1 MASLEKRY
9 DGRYRIVFCWQ
20 GERRYHSLGKMPER
34 EARSCLDRLEESLR
48 FVDRGLL
55 EVPPDA
61 DLGRFLVSGGKL
73 NAKPTLKAPLTLG
86 ELLRRYQ
93 AEHPDGVKESSTRS
107 TESIHIA
114 HLLRIIDRQT
124 AVGAVTTET
133 LQGYVNARALEKG
146 RGRRPISH
154 ITIQKEIGTLASVW
168 NRWAR
173 PLGLVDGPAPTK
185 GLVYAKTRAKPPF
198 QTREQIERQLA
209 RGGLSAAEIKDLWGI
224 LFLTLGQVKELLA
237 HVRDRGGRPWVH
249 VAFCLAAYTGA
260 RRSEILRSRVDDLDF
275 EAGTITIREKKRD
288 RTREMTFRTVPMCAG
303 LTEVLRSWLQAD
315 HPGGPYTICGRGG
328 HPLTRQMMTK
338 AFRSAVDASFW
349 QVVQGY
355 HVLRHSFASNCALKG
370 VDQRI
375 IDAWMG
381 HQTEAMRRRYSHLF
395 PEQQQAAIRSV
406 FG

>member
-1 MASLEKRY
+1 MASLEKR
-9 DGRYRIVFCWQ
+9 DDDRYRIVFCWQ
-20 GERRYHSLGKMPER
+20 GERRHHSLGRMPER

-61 DLGRFLVSGGKL
+61 DLGRFLVSGGRL
-73 NAKPTLKAPLTLG
+73 NAKPTLKSPLTLG
-86 ELLRRYQ
+86 ELLARYQ

-107 TESIHIA
+107 TEKIHIA

-133 LQGYVNARALEKG
+133 LQGYVNARAREKG

-154 ITIQKEIGTLASVW
+154 VTIQKEIGTLASVW

-209 RGGLSAAEIKDLWGI
+209 RGGLPAAEIKDLWGS
-224 LFLTLGQVKELLA
+224 LFLTLGQVKELLT

-275 EAGTITIREKKRD
+275 EAGTLTIREKKRD
-288 RTREMTFRTVPMCAG
+288 RSREITFRTVPLAPALAQLLQG
-303 LTEVLRSWLQAD
+303 WLDRD
-315 HPGGPYTICGRGG
+315 HPGGPHTICGRDGR
-328 HPLTRQMMTK
+328 PLSRQMLAK
-338 AFRSAVDASFW
+338 AFRTAVEESPW

-381 HQTEAMRRRYSHLF
+381 HQTEAMRRRYRHLF
-395 PEQQQAAIRSV
+395 PEQQQEAIRSV

>member
-9 DGRYRIVFCWQ
+9 DGRYRIIFCWQ
-20 GERRYHSLGKMPER
+20 GERRYHSLGRMPDR

-61 DLGRFLVSGGKL
+61 DLGRFLVSGGKRI
-73 NAKPTLKAPLTLG
+73 ARPALKSPLTLG
-86 ELLRRYQ
+86 ELLGRYQ

-107 TESIHIA
+107 TEKIHIA

-124 AVGAVTTET
+124 VVGVVTTET
-133 LQGYVNARALEKG
+133 LQGYVNARAREKG
-146 RGRRPISH
+146 RGGRPVSH
-154 ITIQKEIGTLASVW
+154 VTIQKEIGTLSSVW

-173 PLGLVDGPAPTK
+173 PLGLVDAPAPTK
-185 GLVYAKTRAKPPF
+185 NLVYAKTRAKPPF
-198 QTREQIERQLA
+198 QTREQIERQVA
-209 RGGLSAAEIKDLWGI
+209 RGGLSAVEIKDLWGS
-224 LFLTLGQVKELLA
+224 LFLTLGQVSDLLA
-237 HVRDRGGRPWVH
+237 HVRERGGRPWVH

-260 RRSEILRSRVDDLDF
+260 RRSEILRSRVDDLDL

-288 RTREMTFRTVPMCAG
+288 RSREMTFRTVPLASA
-303 LTEVLRSWLQAD
+303 LTEVLRGWLGVN
-315 HPGGPYTICGRGG
+315 HPGGQYTICGGDGR
-328 HPLTRQMMTK
+328 PLSRQMLAK
-338 AFRSAVDASFW
+338 AFRSAVEGSSW
-349 QVVQGY
+349 RVLQGY

-381 HQTEAMRRRYSHLF
+381 HQTEAMRRRYRHLF
-395 PEQQQAAIRSV
+395 PEQQQEAIRSV

>member
-20 GERRYHSLGKMPER
+20 GERRYHSLGKTPER

-55 EVPPDA
+55 DVPVDA

-73 NAKPTLKAPLTLG
+73 NGKPALKIPLSLG
-86 ELLRRYQ
+86 ELLKRYH

-114 HLLRIIDRQT
+114 HLVRLIDST
-124 AVGAVTTET
+124 TTVSAVTTEA
-133 LQGYVNARALEKG
+133 LQGYVNARAKEKG
-146 RGRRPISH
+146 RDGRTVSH
-154 ITIQKEIGTLASVW
+154 VTIQKEIGTLSSVW

-173 PLGLVDGPAPTK
+173 TLGLVSGPAPTK
-185 GLVYAKTRAKPPF
+185 GLIYAKARAKPPF
-198 QTREQIERQLA
+198 QTRDQIQRQLA
-209 RGGLSAAEIKDLWGI
+209 RGGLSALEAKDLWAS
-224 LFLTLGQVKELLA
+224 LFLTLGQVQELLG
-237 HVRDRGGRPWVH
+237 HVQARNMRPWVH
-249 VAFCLAAYTGA
+249 VAFCIAAYTGA
-260 RRSEILRSRVDDLDF
+260 RRSEILRSRVDDVDF
-275 EAGTITIREKKRD
+275 DAGTITIREKKRD
-288 RTREMTFRTVPMCAG
+288 RTREMTFRSVPMSAG
-303 LTEVLRSWLQAD
+303 LKDVLRAWLQAD

-328 HPLTRQMMTK
+328 RPLARQMMTK
-338 AFRSAVDASFW
+338 AFRSGVDGSSW
-349 QVVQGY
+349 QVVRGY

-381 HQTEAMRRRYSHLF
+381 HQTEEMRRRYSHLF

>member
-20 GERRYHSLGKMPER
+20 GERRHHSLGKMPER

-61 DLGRFLVSGGKL
+61 DLGRFLVSGSRL
-73 NAKPTLKAPLTLG
+73 NAQPTLKSPLTLG

-93 AEHPDGVKESSTRS
+93 SEHPDGVKETSTRS
-107 TESIHIA
+107 TEKIHIA

-133 LQGYVNARALEKG
+133 LQGYVNARAREKG

-154 ITIQKEIGTLASVW
+154 VTIQKEVGTLASVW

-198 QTREQIERQLA
+198 QTREQIERHLS
-209 RGGLSAAEIKDLWGI
+209 RGGLSAAEIKDLWGS

-237 HVRDRGGRPWVH
+237 HVRDRGGRQWVH
-249 VAFCLAAYTGA
+249 VAFCIAAYTGA
-260 RRSEILRSRVDDLDF
+260 RRSEILRSRVDDLDY

-288 RTREMTFRTVPMCAG
+288 RSREMTFRTVPLAPA
-303 LTEVLRSWLQAD
+303 LTEVLQGWLD
-315 HPGGPYTICGRGG
+315 GGHPGGPYTICGREGR
-328 HPLTRQMMTK
+328 PLSRQMLAK
-338 AFRSAVDASFW
+338 AFRAAVEGSPW

-381 HQTEAMRRRYSHLF
+381 HQTEAMRRRYRHLF
-395 PEQQQAAIRSV
+395 PEQQQEAIRSV

>member
-1 MASLEKRY
+1 MASLGKRY

-34 EARSCLDRLEESLR
+34 EARSCVDRLEESLR
-48 FVDRGLL
+48 FVDRGPL
-55 EVPPDA
+55 EVPADA

-73 NAKPTLKAPLTLG
+73 NGKPVVRAPLNVG
-86 ELLRRYQ
+86 ELLKRYRS
-93 AEHPDGVKESSTRS
+93 EHPDGVKESSTRP

-114 HLLRIIDRQT
+114 HLLRIIDPKT
-124 AVGAVTTET
+124 AMRAVATET
-133 LQGYVNARALEKG
+133 LQAYVNARGKEKG
-146 RGRRPISH
+146 RRGRLISH
-154 ITIQKEIGTLASVW
+154 VTIQKEIGTLSSVW

-209 RGGLSAAEIKDLWGI
+209 RGGLSAPEIKDPWGS
-224 LFLTLGQVKELLA
+224 LFLTLGQVQDLLA
-237 HVRDRGGRPWVH
+237 HVRARAGRPFVY

-260 RRSEILRSRVDDLDF
+260 RRSEILRSRVHDLDF
-275 EAGTITIREKKRD
+275 DADTITIREKKRD
-288 RTREMTFRTVPMCAG
+288 WTREMTFRTVPISAG
-303 LTEVLRSWLQAD
+303 LKGVLRSWLQAD
-315 HPGGPYTICGRGG
+315 HSGGPYTIRGRGG
-328 HPLTRQMMTK
+328 RPLTPQMMTK
-338 AFRSAVDASFW
+338 AFRSAVDGSSW

-355 HVLRHSFASNCALKG
+355 HVLRHSFASNCARKG